1 MKVKHKVTEADKKK
15 APPTSQG
22 SNIDG
27 AKWDA
32 VKETK
37 PECAPVTGLS
47 VRAGYALGE
56 VA

>member
-1 MKVKHKVTEADKKK
+1 MKVKHKVTQADKKK